1 MKEALNLPAF
11 EHRLRIS
18 PKTQLEEIWDTQRKR
33 WVKLTPEEWVR
44 QHFVHFLISCQGF
57 PEGCIGNEISIKVG
71 QLEKRCD
78 SVIFGKDGNPQVIV
92 EYKAPTVAIT
102 QKVFDQIARYNI
114 TLQVDWLIV
123 SNGLQ
128 HYCCHLDREQQR
140 FAFVK
145 ELPTYES
152 LQAYHRPS
160 GTCDQ
165 DNA

>member
-11 EHRLRIS
+11 DVRLRIS

-33 WVKLTPEEWVR
+33 WVRLTPEEWVR
-44 QHFVHFLISCQGF
+44 QHFVHFLISEQGF
-57 PEGCIGNEISIKVG
+57 PSGCIGNEMSIKVG

-78 SVIFGKDGNPQVIV
+78 SVIFGKDGKPLMIV

-102 QKVFDQIARYNI
+102 QKVFNQISRYNI

-128 HYCCHLDREQQR
+128 HYCCHLNREQNR
-140 FAFVK
+140 FEF
-145 ELPTYES
+145 LPQLPRFEE
-152 LQAYHRPS
+152 LQAE
-160 GTCDQ
+160 
-165 DNA
+165 

>member
-11 EHRLRIS
+11 DVRLRIS

-33 WVKLTPEEWVR
+33 WVRLTPEEWVR
-44 QHFVHFLISCQGF
+44 QHFVHFLISEQGF
-57 PEGCIGNEISIKVG
+57 PSGCIGNEMSIKVG

-78 SVIFGKDGNPQVIV
+78 SVIFGKDGKPLMIV

-102 QKVFDQIARYNI
+102 QKVFNQISRYNI

-128 HYCCHLDREQQR
+128 HYCCHLNREQNR
-140 FAFVK
+140 FDF
-145 ELPTYES
+145 LPQLPRFEE
-152 LQAYHRPS
+152 LQAE
-160 GTCDQ
+160 
-165 DNA
+165 